1 MPQVQVLS
9 PRPFFIKDVSA
20 GVAQLVVQLICNQQV
35 GGSSPSTSSN
45 PLEFNMGEFPSGQR
59 GQTVNLLSVTSVV
72 RIHPRPP
79 KNLNMKMFGYF
90 FTFFHHKKK
99 ECLTGKDDSMSKMKS
114 EILSYFWILIASI
127 LYGVGT
133 SAFIFPCNI
142 TLGGTS
148 GISVILTRFLSQSPG
163 TIISILNV
171 LLIIMAIFL
180 LGKDMAIR
188 SFVGSTLTTIA
199 ITGLEIIMALDGP
212 VIANPYLSAAIGAAI
227 IALASGIM
235 FYCNASS
242 GGTDIIALIVQKYRK
257 IHIGKA
263 LLLTDILIMLCGGL
277 LLGPTILAA
286 SCIGLLIKGFGV
298 DFVIAQI
305 VHMQQKQNMK

>member
-1 MPQVQVLS
+1 MS
-9 PRPFFIKDVSA
+9 
-20 GVAQLVVQLICNQQV
+20 QQKKI
-35 GGSSPSTSSN
+35 N
-45 PLEFNMGEFPSGQR
+45 
-59 GQTVNLLSVTSVV
+59 
-72 RIHPRPP
+72 I
-79 KNLNMKMFGYF
+79 
-90 FTFFHHKKK
+90 KK
-99 ECLTGKDDSMSKMKS
+99 E
-114 EILSYFWILIASI
+114 IQSYLWILLASI
-127 LYGVGT
+127 LYGIGT
-133 SAFIFPCNI
+133 SAFIFPSNI

-148 GISVILTRFLSQSPG
+148 GISVILTTFLKQSPG
-163 TIISILNV
+163 TIISVLNV

-199 ITGLEIIMALDGP
+199 ITGCEILFQLDGP
-212 VIANPYLSAAIGAAI
+212 VIAAPYLSAAIGAAI

-277 LLGPTILAA
+277 ILGPMILF
-286 SCIGLLIKGFGV
+286 SSFIGLMIKGFGV

-305 VHMQQKQNMK
+305 IRLQEKQKQ